1 MRVLV
6 VEDNIALA
14 KTMKS
19 GLEGYS
25 FQVDVCHMGLD
36 GEELAS
42 INDYDVILLDLN
54 LPDVDGLEVL
64 NMLRESTNNTP
75 IIIISARDGL
85 TDRTKGLNLGAD
97 DYITKPF
104 ELVELNARINAVVRR
119 YYGRSSSSVKVGN
132 LELDSLSRTV
142 VYADTR
148 IDLKPKEFDILE
160 FIIMKHPE
168 VVSTEAIAEHVY
180 DETFDPFSSV
190 LRVHMARIRKKL
202 NEVSEHDLL
211 ITIRGKG
218 YQLCED

>member
-19 GLEGYS
+19 GLEVYS